1 MNHQWQTFNNCHRA
15 SVAIALSYY
24 DHQISQHAVRF
35 RWGLGHCQVP
45 DFVSRYDLLAPVYR
59 FPLARNRKV
68 LAIRQLLALGVPVI
82 VLQRV
87 AIGSGTYHF
96 RVVHGYDEAGGEFI
110 CDDSLLGPDHR
121 IPYDTFVRLGGTL
134 LIPVYLPEMDAQVQS
149 LLEALGASSWTDE
162 DRLTC
167 STLESR

>member
-15 SVAIALSYY
+15 SVAIALGYY
-24 DHQISQHAVRF
+24 GYQISQHTVRF
-35 RWGLGHCQVP
+35 QYGLGHCQVP
-45 DFVSRYDLLAPVYR
+45 DFVSRYGLVARVYR
-59 FPLARNRKV
+59 FPLARDRKV

-87 AIGSGTYHF
+87 SIGSSTYHF
-96 RVVHGYDEAGGEFI
+96 RVVHGYDGAASEFI

-134 LIPVYLPEMDAQVQS
+134 LIPIYRPRLDAHVQS
-149 LLEALGASSWTDE
+149 LLRELGASRWTDE
-162 DRLTC
+162 DGRTC
-167 STLESR
+167 DALESR